1 MIFRSPHPDVT
12 IPAVPL
18 HEHVLRHAQ
27 RLPNKPALID
37 GPSGRT
43 LTYGQ
48 LAGGTRACAAGLAK
62 RGFKK
67 GEVFGIYCPNLP
79 EYAVAFLGVSAA
91 GGVCTTVNP
100 LYTADELAK
109 QLNDCRARLLLTVP
123 PFLDKAKEAAAKS
136 KVEEIYVLG
145 EAPGA
150 TPFASLLSSGSNPPA
165 IKFDPANDVVVLP
178 YSSGTQGLPK
188 GVMLTH
194 RNLVANLC
202 QVEGMESFESSR
214 ESDISIAVL
223 PFFHIYGMVAIQFI
237 VLALGGTLITMPKF
251 DMEEFLATVQK
262 YKVTFAPL
270 VPPIV
275 LGLAKHPAVAKYDL
289 SSLRMVLS
297 GAAPLGEGVALEAA
311 RRVRCKIAQGYGMTE
326 ASPVTHLSPSKRPD
340 FKVASSGWVIPNTE
354 VMIVD
359 PVTLQPLGVNQP
371 GELWIRGPQIM
382 KGYLN
387 QPDATAES
395 ITPEGWY
402 RTGDIGHVDAEGYF
416 FIVDRLKELIKYKG
430 MQVAPAELE
439 ALVLTH
445 PAVADAAVIP
455 SPDEEAGEVPK
466 AFVVLKPGQ
475 QVTAQALMDF
485 VAAHVAPH
493 KRIRRVEFITQV
505 PKSAAGK
512 ILRRILVQQE
522 RNSLAI

>member
-12 IPAVPL
+12 IPPVPL
-18 HEHVLRHAQ
+18 HEYVLRHAQ
-27 RLPNKPALID
+27 RLANKPALID

-48 LAGGTRACAAGLAK
+48 LAGGIRACAAGLAK

-67 GEVFGIYCPNLP
+67 GDVFGIYCPNLP
-79 EYAVAFLGVSAA
+79 EYAIAFLGVSTA

-109 QLNDCRARLLLTVP
+109 QLNDSKARFLLTVP
-123 PFLDKAKEAAAKS
+123 LFLDKAKEAAAKS

-150 TPFASLLSSGSNPPA
+150 TPFASLLSSGSKPPA
-165 IKFDPANDVVVLP
+165 IKFDPSNDVVVLP

-202 QVEGMESFESSR
+202 QCEGMESCEFYR
-214 ESDISIAVL
+214 ETDVSIAVL
-223 PFFHIYGMVAIQFI
+223 PFFHIYGMVVIQFI
-237 VLALGGTLITMPKF
+237 VLAQGATLITVPKF

-275 LGLAKHPAVAKYDL
+275 VGLAKHPAVSKYDL
-289 SSLRMVLS
+289 SSLRLIFS
-297 GAAPLGEGVALEAA
+297 GAAPLGEGVALEAS
-311 RRVRCKIAQGYGMTE
+311 RRVHCKIAQGYGMTE

-359 PVTLQPLGVNQP
+359 PVSLQPLGVGQA

-387 QPDATAES
+387 RPDATADS

-402 RTGDIGHVDAEGYF
+402 RTGDIGHVDSEGYF

-475 QVTAQALMDF
+475 QATAQALMDF

-493 KRIRRVEFITQV
+493 KRIRRVEFIAQV
-505 PKSAAGK
+505 PKSASGK